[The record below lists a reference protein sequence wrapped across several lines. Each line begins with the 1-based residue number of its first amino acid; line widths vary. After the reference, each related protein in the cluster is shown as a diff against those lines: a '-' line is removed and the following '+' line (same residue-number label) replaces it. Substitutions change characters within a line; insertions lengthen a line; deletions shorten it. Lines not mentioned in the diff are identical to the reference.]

1 MPVQAVL
8 GPWLP
13 PGTHSRHHHRLGG
26 SSATLLLNKVTSS
39 RCTIGTSRI
48 TSVRPSWSRGKTT
61 TFSAGRSAWKLNQRE
76 AVSRPRADRP
86 CPQGAAADTGVCA
99 GAFPLSEQALSPRGS
114 GEVPEGDTREP
125 QHRGCTGR
133 TRQGRGPGGQPCAH
147 TDLPE
152 GHRLPSHVMPSLCRE
167 DMPQCLPPA
176 PDLCGH
182 LRPAFHLVQPWAPGS
197 TPWGGGQFT
206 RSICRAGHRAAAD
219 KMSPQVTSPQPLAS
233 EVTAPFPPGSQGAS
247 GHGRNFHPI
256 LLRRARGKKVATQF
270 ARAKARPPPAH
281 TCCKGRGNG
290 GPSFPQSPQRHCTG
304 SRHVQTERQKAIRK
318 T

>member
-1 MPVQAVL
+1 MRRLTRECAR
-8 GPWLP
+8 GPSHCP
-13 PGTHSRHHHRLGG
+13 
-26 SSATLLLNKVTSS
+26 
-39 RCTIGTSRI
+39 
-48 TSVRPSWSRGKTT
+48 
-61 TFSAGRSAWKLNQRE
+61 
-76 AVSRPRADRP
+76 SRP
-86 CPQGAAADTGVCA
+86 
-99 GAFPLSEQALSPRGS
+99 SPRGS

-152 GHRLPSHVMPSLCRE
+152 GHRLPSHVTPSLCRE

-256 LLRRARGKKVATQF
+256 LVRRARGKKVATQL

-281 TCCKGRGNG
+281 ACCKG
-290 GPSFPQSPQRHCTG
+290 
-304 SRHVQTERQKAIRK
+304 
-318 T
+318 